1 MDYKIYTGT
10 VGIKLIVETG
20 QDLSTASQVS
30 LLVKK
35 PDKSQVE
42 WVGVANGTT
51 IEYVVKSGDLDL
63 AGTYIIHA
71 KAVFA
76 NGDVWFGQAEK
87 LVVYELFE

>member
-51 IEYVVKSGDLDL
+51 IEYVVKSGDLDQ
-63 AGTYIIHA
+63 AGIYRIQA
-71 KAVFA
+71 KVTFA
-76 NGDVWFGQAEK
+76 NGSVWYGHTDV
-87 LVVYELFE
+87 LVIYELFE